1 MLISFETPTSFHGLK
16 SADKIHCRFSI
27 EEVREAMRVGVGRL
41 DESDTKHP
49 EYKEGNLRLPPSTA
63 IANRLIEAVL
73 TGFAGNLT
81 PNL

>member
-1 MLISFETPTSFHGLK
+1 
-16 SADKIHCRFSI
+16 
-27 EEVREAMRVGVGRL
+27 MRVGVGRL